1 MAHATIVFAARS
13 IVCVTLIAASIAVDR
28 PDAVS
33 DALARASQVK
43 ADGADLV
50 EWRMDMLASEPG
62 AAEAARRLVRESPL
76 PCIVTVRTAA
86 EGGGWDGDETDRIS
100 FLEAV
105 CTAGHPPRYIDVEL
119 SSLERSA
126 NLRQKVLL
134 CVDHPGQVRDGL
146 PGLIVSAH
154 DFAGRPA
161 DLSRRVGQM
170 WGDPACAVAKVAW
183 RARSLRDVTES
194 VELLAMRSKP
204 TAAICMGEF
213 GLMTRA
219 LAPKFGALL
228 TYAHADGDGAT
239 APGQPSVR
247 ELVGVWR
254 VKGVGRATAVYGVI
268 GWPVAQS
275 RSPQIHNGWF
285 AAHDIDARYFPMP
298 VAPGWESFKATVGEL
313 HACAALDFRGA
324 SVTHPHKEHLL
335 RYVRECGGE
344 ADDASAAIG
353 AANTLVIGPD
363 GRMRALNTDAP
374 AVAEV
379 MRDLAQQGAGWRG
392 ARVAIVGAG
401 GAARAA
407 AYAMMREGSD
417 VTVLARR
424 PEQADAAASD
434 LSRHGAGQGGGRIGS
449 APLQQLA
456 TRSFDAL
463 IHATPIGMM
472 GGPDESAT
480 PLPDAGLVGSGC
492 AVLDMVSVPEETP
505 LVQQA
510 RGRGARVATGMQLL
524 LAQARRQFMA
534 WTGTDPVT
542 GPSRGATPPSATA
555 HASPV
560 ACLCAAAVVALCA
573 IVDSRA
579 ASAAAPSP
587 RGGASAHARAPA
599 FGVQVD
605 PILFEEVRA
614 WCGDLIAISPA
625 EWPDVCAAHRDY
637 LAAWAQAERQ
647 RPIGSRALAATDIDA
662 RMEVDGA
669 FLDRL
674 SALLGEGA
682 APAVE
687 SWRRARRCAMAE
699 QCARE
704 AGGAV
709 DALRASARAGVPF
722 ELRSAVSSYA
732 RISEDCA
739 RSLAELRSRAASGE
753 DVDDLRASERGIRS
767 RWLDAEAS
775 LAADC
780 ASAGSPG
787 EAVLRAMLAGAYPD
801 LVREWASRAQL
812 MRIVVARMP
821 GLEPRARDAALAAV
835 DGYTRARWSA
845 ADGEVA
851 LRRAAAT
858 RRAASASRAVPAG
871 AEASPAQARER
882 GAGAESLL
890 SEEDAALLA
899 ALAESVGAERAQA
912 IRALAYAQLT
922 DSAPT
927 IARIVGE
934 DGAVEVMESLPRD
947 VASEVTQRGELPP
960 SRAPA
965 YSLPDSLTSLRPALS
980 HLGAR
985 ALAAQAQD
993 EEDRR
998 AIDALVRD
1006 DSARWTR
1013 DVAPS
1018 LEQLLAARDRAEQA
1032 VRAGDLAAFD
1042 AAAAS
1047 FAAIRPR
1054 CLDAVA
1060 RHDGQT
1066 WSALERLA
1074 MRPDGVPAWVSQLR
1088 LARSLEVQAPH
1099 AALVGMTQ
1107 SEDGEPVAIDLRALA
1122 RSIADPDAW
1131 GSLPPDARALV
1142 EGGLGRVLSDGASGL
1157 AAALDASIAAERARI
1172 GADLALRDVDA
1183 LVRQHGS
1190 PPAGDP
1196 AAFAIQQA
1204 RMRSASASAARAQ
1217 AVTAAAQAE
1226 ARAAL
1231 AIVRALEDS
1240 ASRAGDTMAAWQ
1252 ARRFLVAGALA
1263 AGVPGWSSTRMLLV
1277 RSERAE
1283 WCDALDGESARPAAE
1298 LWTSAAAILGQSAQP
1313 RAGAPETGA
1322 WISWRA
1328 ARGQLEQAAQRTLFL
1343 AGLPGLKAP
1352 AMAAPAAGTQR

>member
-1 MAHATIVFAARS
+1 M
-13 IVCVTLIAASIAVDR
+13 TLIAASIAVDR

-33 DALARASQVK
+33 DALARALQAK
-43 ADGADLV
+43 AEGADLV
-50 EWRMDMLASEPG
+50 EWRMDMLAAEPG
-62 AAEAARRLVRESPL
+62 AVEAARRLVRECPL
-76 PCIVTVRTAA
+76 PCIVTVRIAA

-105 CTAGHPPRYIDVEL
+105 CTADHPPRYIDVEL
-119 SSLERSA
+119 SSLGRSA
-126 NLRQKVLL
+126 NFRQKVLL
-134 CVDHPGQVRDGL
+134 CVDHAAQVRDGL

-154 DFAGRPA
+154 DFTGRPA
-161 DLSRRVGQM
+161 DLSRRIGQM

-213 GLMTRA
+213 GLMTRV

-228 TYAHADGDGAT
+228 TYAHVDGDGAT

-247 ELVGVWR
+247 ELVGTWGIR
-254 VKGVGRATAVYGVI
+254 GIGRATAVYGVI

-275 RSPQIHNGWF
+275 RSPQVHNGWF
-285 AAHDIDARYFPMP
+285 AAHAIDARYFPLP
-298 VAPGWESFKATVGEL
+298 VAPGWESFKATVSEL
-313 HACAALDFRGA
+313 HACAALGFRGA

-335 RYVRECGGE
+335 RYVLECGGD

-353 AANTLVIGPD
+353 AANTLVIGAD
-363 GRMRALNTDAP
+363 GRMQALNTDAP

-379 MRDLAQQGAGWRG
+379 MRSLAQAGAGWRG
-392 ARVAIVGAG
+392 ARVAVIGAG

-407 AYAMMREGSD
+407 AYAMVREGCD
-417 VTVLARR
+417 VTILARR
-424 PEQADAAASD
+424 IEQADAAASE
-434 LSRHGAGQGGGRIGS
+434 LSRLGATGVDGRISS
-449 APLQQLA
+449 AALPQLA
-456 TRSFDAL
+456 TRPFDAL
-463 IHATPIGMM
+463 IHATPIGMR
-472 GGPDESAT
+472 GGPDELGSPLQSA
-480 PLPDAGLVGSGC
+480 DLVGPQC

-510 RGRGARVATGMQLL
+510 RARGARVATGIQLL

-534 WTGTDPVT
+534 WTGIDPREH
-542 GPSRGATPPSATA
+542 PSHATKAPSATVR
-555 HASPV
+555 ASWA
-560 ACLCAAAVVALCA
+560 ACLCAAVIVALCA
-573 IVDSRA
+573 MTDSRA
-579 ASAAAPSP
+579 LAAGASLW
-587 RGGASAHARAPA
+587 RGSASAHAGAPA
-599 FGVQVD
+599 FGTQVD
-605 PILFEEVRA
+605 PILFDDVRA

-637 LAAWAQAERQ
+637 LAAWAAAERA
-647 RPIGSRALAATDIDA
+647 RPAGSRAGAALDIDA

-674 SALLGEGA
+674 GALLGEGA
-682 APAVE
+682 APTVE

-722 ELRSAVSSYA
+722 ELRSAVSAYA

-739 RSLAELRSRAASGE
+739 RSLAELRVRADSGE
-753 DVDDLRASERGIRS
+753 DVDDLRAAERGIRS
-767 RWLDAEAS
+767 RWLVAEAS

-780 ASAGSPG
+780 AAAGPAG
-787 EAVLRAMLAGAYPD
+787 EPVLREMLVGAYPD

-812 MRIVVARMP
+812 MRVAVARVP
-821 GLEPRARDAALAAV
+821 SLEPHARDAALAAV
-835 DGYTRARWSA
+835 DRYTSARWLA
-845 ADGEVA
+845 ADGEVS
-851 LRRAAAT
+851 RRRTAST
-858 RRAASASRAVPAG
+858 RRAATASRAVPAAG
-871 AEASPAQARER
+871 DPAPTHARER
-882 GAGAESLL
+882 GDGVDSLL

-899 ALAESVGAERAQA
+899 ALAESLGAERAQA
-912 IRALAYAQLT
+912 IRAIAYAQLA
-922 DSAPT
+922 DSVPT

-934 DGAVEVMESLPRD
+934 DGAVEVMDSLPRD
-947 VASEVTQRGELPP
+947 VVSQVMQRGEQ
-960 SRAPA
+960 SATRAPA
-965 YSLPDSLTSLRPALS
+965 YALPDSLTALKPALS
-980 HLGAR
+980 QLGVQ
-985 ALAAQAQD
+985 ALDAQVQD
-993 EEDRR
+993 DEDRR
-998 AIDALVRD
+998 ALDALVRD
-1006 DSARWTR
+1006 DAARWAR
-1013 DVAPS
+1013 NVAPS
-1018 LEQLLAARDRAEQA
+1018 LEQLAAARDRAQHA
-1032 VRAGDLAAFD
+1032 VRAGDMAAFD

-1047 FAAIRPR
+1047 FASLEQR

-1074 MRPDGVPAWVSQLR
+1074 MRSDGTPAWVLQLR

-1099 AALVGMTQ
+1099 VAIVSAARQ
-1107 SEDGEPVAIDLRALA
+1107 DNGEPVTVDLRALA
-1122 RSIADPDAW
+1122 ASIADPDAW
-1131 GSLPPDARALV
+1131 GSLAPDARALV
-1142 EGGLGRVLSDGASGL
+1142 EGGLGRVLSDGASGRR
-1157 AAALDASIAAERARI
+1157 AALDSAIAAERARI
-1172 GADLALRDVDA
+1172 GADIALRDVDA

-1204 RMRSASASAARAQ
+1204 RTRSASASAARAQ
-1217 AVTAAAQAE
+1217 AVAAGAQAE

-1231 AIVRALEDS
+1231 AVVRALDDS
-1240 ASRAGDTMAAWQ
+1240 VSRAGDVMAAWQ
-1252 ARRFLVAGALA
+1252 ARRFLVTGALA
-1263 AGVPGWSSTRMLLV
+1263 AGVPGWSSARMLLI
-1277 RSERAE
+1277 RSERGD

-1298 LWTSAAAILGQSAQP
+1298 LWTSAAAILQQSAQP
-1313 RAGAPETGA
+1313 QGGAPDTEAWTG
-1322 WISWRA
+1322 WRA

-1352 AMAAPAAGTQR
+1352 AMAAPAAGSQR

>member
-1 MAHATIVFAARS
+1 M
-13 IVCVTLIAASIAVDR
+13 TLIAASIAVDR

-33 DALARASQVK
+33 DALVRASQAK

-50 EWRMDMLASEPG
+50 EWRMDMLAGEPG
-62 AAEAARRLVRESPL
+62 AVEAARRLVRESPM
-76 PCIVTVRTAA
+76 PCIVTVRAAA

-105 CTAGHPPRYIDVEL
+105 CTADHPPRYIDVEL

-154 DFAGRPA
+154 DFMGRPG
-161 DLSRRVGQM
+161 DLSRRIGLM
-170 WGDPACAVAKVAW
+170 WGDPACAVAKLAW

-194 VELLAMRSKP
+194 VELLSMRSKP

-213 GLMTRA
+213 GLMTRV

-228 TYAHADGDGAT
+228 TYAHVDGDGAT

-247 ELVGVWR
+247 ELVGMWGIR
-254 VKGVGRATAVYGVI
+254 RISRTTAAYGVI

-275 RSPQIHNGWF
+275 RSPQVHNGWF

-335 RYVRECGGE
+335 RYVRECGGD

-379 MRDLAQQGAGWRG
+379 MGGLAQQGAGWRG

-407 AYAMMREGSD
+407 AYAMAKEGSD
-417 VTVLARR
+417 VTILARR
-424 PEQADAAASD
+424 QEQADAAASE
-434 LSRHGAGQGGGRIGS
+434 LSRHCASGSDGRIGG
-449 APLQQLA
+449 AALPQLA
-456 TRSFDAL
+456 SHSFDAL
-463 IHATPIGMM
+463 IHATPIGMQ
-472 GGPDESAT
+472 GGPDELAS
-480 PLPDAGLVGSGC
+480 PLPSADLVGPQC

-510 RGRGARVATGMQLL
+510 RARGARVATGMQLL

-534 WTGTDPVT
+534 WTGVDPQAH
-542 GPSRGATPPSATA
+542 PAKSAKAPSATVLS
-555 HASPV
+555 SPV
-560 ACLCAAAVVALCA
+560 ACLCAAVIVMLCA
-573 IVDSRA
+573 IADSRA
-579 ASAAAPSP
+579 ASAAAPMS

-599 FGVQVD
+599 FGGQVD

-637 LAAWAQAERQ
+637 LAAWAAAERA
-647 RPIGSRALAATDIDA
+647 RPNGSRSGAALDMDA
-662 RMEVDGA
+662 RMEVDGTL
-669 FLDRL
+669 LDRL
-674 SALLGEGA
+674 LELLGESA
-682 APAVE
+682 APAIE

-709 DALRASARAGVPF
+709 DALRASARNGVPF
-722 ELRSAVSSYA
+722 ELRSAVSAYA
-732 RISEDCA
+732 RISEDSA
-739 RSLAELRSRAASGE
+739 RALAELRARADSGE
-753 DVDDLRASERGIRS
+753 DVDELRTSERGIRS

-780 ASAGSPG
+780 AAAAPAG

-812 MRIVVARMP
+812 MRVVVARMP
-821 GLEPRARDAALAAV
+821 AVESRARDSALAAV
-835 DGYTRARWSA
+835 DAYTRARWMSA
-845 ADGEVA
+845 EDEVA
-851 LRRAAAT
+851 RRRAAST
-858 RRAASASRAVPAG
+858 RRAASGSRSVPAAG
-871 AEASPAQARER
+871 EAAPTLQRASGVET
-882 GAGAESLL
+882 LL
-890 SEEDAALLA
+890 QEEDAALLA
-899 ALAESVGAERAQA
+899 ALAESVGADRAQA
-912 IRALAYAQLT
+912 IRALAYAQIA
-922 DSAPT
+922 DSVPT

-947 VASEVTQRGELPP
+947 VALAVTQRGELPP
-960 SRAPA
+960 SRASA
-965 YSLPDSLTSLRPALS
+965 YALPDSLTSLRPALS
-980 HLGAR
+980 QLGIR
-985 ALAAQAQD
+985 ALDAQVQD
-993 EEDRR
+993 DEDRR
-998 AIDALVRD
+998 ALDALVRD
-1006 DSARWTR
+1006 DSMRWAQH
-1013 DVAPS
+1013 VAPA
-1018 LEQLLAARDRAEQA
+1018 LEQLAAARNRAEQA
-1032 VRAGDLAAFD
+1032 VRAGDMAVFD

-1047 FAAIRPR
+1047 FASLEQR
-1054 CLDAVA
+1054 CLDAVV

-1066 WSALERLA
+1066 WGALERLA
-1074 MRPDGVPAWVSQLR
+1074 MRTDGAPAWVSQLR
-1088 LARSLEVQAPH
+1088 LARGLEVQAPH
-1099 AALVGMTQ
+1099 APLAGVTP
-1107 SEDGEPVAIDLRALA
+1107 SEEGEAVMLDLRALA

-1142 EGGLGRVLSDGASGL
+1142 EGGLGRVLSDGATGRS
-1157 AAALDASIAAERARI
+1157 AALDASVAAERARI

-1204 RMRSASASAARAQ
+1204 RTRSASASAARAQ
-1217 AVTAAAQAE
+1217 AAAAAAHAE

-1231 AIVRALEDS
+1231 VAVRALEDS
-1240 ASRAGDTMAAWQ
+1240 VSRAGDVTAAWH

-1263 AGVPGWSSTRMLLV
+1263 AGVPGWSSTRMLLI
-1277 RSERAE
+1277 RSERAA
-1283 WCDALDGESARPAAE
+1283 WCDALDGESAHPAAD
-1298 LWTSAAAILGQSAQP
+1298 LWASAVAIISQSAQS
-1313 RAGAPETGA
+1313 RGGAPDTA
-1322 WISWRA
+1322 ALIRWRA

-1343 AGLPGLKAP
+1343 AGLPGLKPP
-1352 AMAAPAAGTQR
+1352 AMAAPAAGSQR

>member
-1 MAHATIVFAARS
+1 M
-13 IVCVTLIAASIAVDR
+13 
-28 PDAVS
+28 S
-33 DALARASQVK
+33 DALARASQAK

-50 EWRMDMLASEPG
+50 EWRMDILAGEPG
-62 AAEAARRLVRESPL
+62 AVEAARRLVRESPM

-105 CTAGHPPRYIDVEL
+105 CTADNPPRYIDVEL

-154 DFAGRPA
+154 DFTGRPA

-194 VELLAMRSKP
+194 VELLAMRSRP

-213 GLMTRA
+213 GLMTRV

-247 ELVGVWR
+247 ELVGMWGIR
-254 VKGVGRATAVYGVI
+254 RIGRTTAAYGVI

-275 RSPQIHNGWF
+275 RSPQVHNGWF

-313 HACAALDFRGA
+313 HSCAALDFRGA

-335 RYVRECGGE
+335 RYVRDCGGD

-363 GRMRALNTDAP
+363 GRVRALNTDAP

-379 MRDLAQQGAGWRG
+379 MRGLAQQGAGWSG

-407 AYAMMREGSD
+407 AYAMAKEGSD
-417 VTVLARR
+417 VTILARR
-424 PEQADAAASD
+424 PEQADAAASE
-434 LSRHGAGQGGGRIGS
+434 LSRHCASGSDGRIGG
-449 APLQQLA
+449 AALPQLESQ
-456 TRSFDAL
+456 SFDAL
-463 IHATPIGMM
+463 IHATPIGMQ
-472 GGPDESAT
+472 GGPDELAS
-480 PLPDAGLVGSGC
+480 PLPSADLAGPQC

-510 RGRGARVATGMQLL
+510 RARGARVATGMQLL

-534 WTGTDPVT
+534 WTGADPVAH
-542 GPSRGATPPSATA
+542 PAKSANAPSATVLS
-555 HASPV
+555 SPV
-560 ACLCAAAVVALCA
+560 ACLSAAVIVMLCA
-573 IVDSRA
+573 IAGSRA
-579 ASAAAPSP
+579 ASAAAPMP

-599 FGVQVD
+599 FGAQVD

-637 LAAWAQAERQ
+637 LAAWAAAERA
-647 RPIGSRALAATDIDA
+647 RPNGSRSGAAPDMDA
-662 RMEVDGA
+662 RMEVDGTL
-669 FLDRL
+669 LDRL
-674 SALLGEGA
+674 RELLGESA
-682 APAVE
+682 APAIE

-709 DALRASARAGVPF
+709 DALRASARNGVPF
-722 ELRSAVSSYA
+722 ELRSAVSAYA

-739 RSLAELRSRAASGE
+739 RALAELRSRAESGE
-753 DVDDLRASERGIRS
+753 DVDELRASERGIRS
-767 RWLDAEAS
+767 TWIDAEAS

-780 ASAGSPG
+780 AAAGPAG

-801 LVREWASRAQL
+801 LVREWASRSQL
-812 MRIVVARMP
+812 MRVVVARMP
-821 GLEPRARDAALAAV
+821 AAEPRARDSALAAV
-835 DGYTRARWSA
+835 DAYTRARWMSA
-845 ADGEVA
+845 EDEVA
-851 LRRAAAT
+851 R
-858 RRAASASRAVPAG
+858 RRAASTRRASSSSRSVPA
-871 AEASPAQARER
+871 AVEPAPTLQRASGVET
-882 GAGAESLL
+882 LL
-890 SEEDAALLA
+890 QEEEDAALLA
-899 ALAESVGAERAQA
+899 ALAESVGADRAQA

-922 DSAPT
+922 DSVPT
-927 IARIVGE
+927 MARIVGE
-934 DGAVEVMESLPRD
+934 DGAVEVIESLPRD
-947 VASEVTQRGELPP
+947 VASEFTQRGELPP
-960 SRAPA
+960 SRASA
-965 YSLPDSLTSLRPALS
+965 YALPDSLTSLRPALS
-980 HLGAR
+980 QLGAR

-998 AIDALVRD
+998 ALDALARD
-1006 DSARWTR
+1006 DADRWAR

-1018 LEQLLAARDRAEQA
+1018 MQQLSATRDRAEQA
-1032 VRAGDLAAFD
+1032 VRAGDMAAFD
-1042 AAAAS
+1042 ATAAS
-1047 FAAIRPR
+1047 FASLERR
-1054 CLDAVA
+1054 CLDAVV

-1074 MRPDGVPAWVSQLR
+1074 MRSDGTPAWVSQLR

-1099 AALVGMTQ
+1099 VALVSAAQ
-1107 SEDGEPVAIDLRALA
+1107 SESGEPVTVDLRALA
-1122 RSIADPDAW
+1122 TSIADPDAW
-1131 GSLPPDARALV
+1131 GSLAPDARALV
-1142 EGGLGRVLSDGASGL
+1142 EGGLGRVLSDGASGRR
-1157 AAALDASIAAERARI
+1157 AALDSAIAAERARI
-1172 GADLALRDVDA
+1172 GADIALRDVDA

-1204 RMRSASASAARAQ
+1204 RARSASAGAARAQ
-1217 AVTAAAQAE
+1217 AVAAAAQAE

-1231 AIVRALEDS
+1231 TVVRALDDS
-1240 ASRAGDTMAAWQ
+1240 VSRAGDVSGAWH

-1263 AGVPGWSSTRMLLV
+1263 AGVPGWSSTRMLLI
-1277 RSERAE
+1277 RSERAG

-1298 LWTSAAAILGQSAQP
+1298 LWASAVAIISQSAQP
-1313 RAGAPETGA
+1313 RGGAPGA
-1322 WISWRA
+1322 AAWFGWRA

-1352 AMAAPAAGTQR
+1352 AMAAPAAGSQR